1 MKKCRG
7 CGAILQSNDSK
18 KDGYIIKED
27 SDICQRCFRIR
38 NYGEYKMVEKSN
50 NDFIPILNSIAKT
63 EDLVVLVVDI
73 LNINKDLKDLIKY
86 LKNNILLVFTKRDL
100 LSYKISDKK
109 LLNYQN
115 ALNIKCVDKIIVS
128 SKNNYQ
134 FDLLLY
140 KIYKYKKSNNVYI
153 VGYTNAGKSTLLN
166 KILYNYTDFDGSIT
180 TSILPSTTIDT
191 IEIKVADDLTL
202 IDTPGILDNGNIANY
217 LDGKMLKKVLP
228 KKEIKPITY
237 QARSKQYIYIE
248 DLVKIEVSNNNLTFY
263 ISNQLKINR
272 LYKDKETNLKENII
286 RVKQNQDIVISG
298 LGFIKTTNE
307 GVIKVYTIDGVDV
320 YTRDS
325 LI

>member
-7 CGAILQSNDSK
+7 CGAILQSDDSK
-18 KDGYIIKED
+18 KDGYITKD

-50 NDFIPILNSIAKT
+50 EDFIPILNSISKT
-63 EDLVVLVVDI
+63 KDLVVLVVDI
-73 LNINKDLKDLIKY
+73 LNINKDLKDITKY
-86 LKNNILLVFTKRDL
+86 INNDILLVFTKRDL
-100 LSYKISDKK
+100 LPYKISDKK
-109 LLNYQN
+109 LLNYQSI
-115 ALNIKCVDKIIVS
+115 LNIKCIDKIIVS

-166 KILYNYTDFDGSIT
+166 KILYNYTDFDSSIT

-191 IEIKVADDLTL
+191 IEIKVDDNLTL

-217 LDGKMLKKVLP
+217 LDSKMLKKVLP

-237 QARSKQYIYIE
+237 QAKSKQYIYIE

-298 LGFIKTTNE
+298 LGFIKTTND
-307 GVIKVYTIDGVDV
+307 GVIKVYTKEGVDV